1 MYILKQYKEK
11 ITMDIT
17 THNKILDVNS
27 IRLAMGLEI
36 ECLKYNEHQ
45 MADILSNHEKYSFLA
60 PKVDREYLGETGCE
74 IKLPPLEIGSPY
86 TEKFLKEFYNYLDE
100 TLGCKVKQSC
110 GHHIHIGL
118 RPINISQ
125 KDFFEQ
131 SIERFKQH
139 RNFYFQC
146 ENMEM
151 VNFEVIKDFV
161 YRYCKHQ
168 NKISSMLPKSR
179 RMNRMCMPI
188 SYAYLDPIKNS
199 TNVEQLQKAIY
210 CDEAVNDRR
219 MNNYLTKFYSV
230 NLNKTYISKNTIE
243 VRQHSGTLN
252 FNKINNFAH
261 LMLGMFNHSY
271 QNRVKLTN
279 SGDVEEF
286 TMSNIFRPRTKLFK
300 FYEIASRP
308 QGATVQEIMLECDI
322 NCRGSVARTVNTIKG
337 KYRTQK
343 AVTCLT
349 QHSYGYENGSSQGQ
363 HDLCGYKI
371 NDGQTLTRMS
381 LGSITT
387 DYNVADFVYENISQ
401 DLANY
406 FDQRIVALT

>member
-1 MYILKQYKEK
+1 
-11 ITMDIT
+11 MDIT
-17 THNKILDVNS
+17 THNRLLNVTS
-27 IRLAMGLEI
+27 LRLAMGLEI
-36 ECLKYNEHQ
+36 ECLGYDRNEMFNELNAH
-45 MADILSNHEKYSFLA
+45 DKYSFLA
-60 PKVDREYLGETGCE
+60 PKVDTEYLGDKGCE
-74 IKLPPLEIGSPY
+74 IKLPPLEIGSHY
-86 TEKFLKEFYNYLDE
+86 TNEFLTDFYYYLDN

-110 GHHIHIGL
+110 GHHVHIGM
-118 RPINISQ
+118 RPINISAL
-125 KDFFEQ
+125 DFFDK
-131 SIERFKQH
+131 SIATFKRQ
-139 RNFYFQC
+139 RGYYFQC
-146 ENMEM
+146 NTEM
-151 VNFEVIKDFV
+151 LNFEVIKDFV

-179 RMNRMCMPI
+179 RMNRMCMPL
-188 SYAYLDPIKNS
+188 SYNYLDFIKNS
-199 TNVEQLQKAIY
+199 SNVDELQKAIY
-210 CDEAVNDRR
+210 CDEPVNDRNA
-219 MNNYLTKFYSV
+219 NNYQTKFYAV
-230 NLNKTYISKNTIE
+230 NFWKTYAPKNTIE
-243 VRQHSGTLN
+243 IRQHSGTLN

-322 NCRGSVARTVNTIKG
+322 NCRGSVARTVNTIKR

-371 NDGQTLTRMS
+371 NDGETLTRMS

-406 FDQRIVALT
+406 FDQRIVALS